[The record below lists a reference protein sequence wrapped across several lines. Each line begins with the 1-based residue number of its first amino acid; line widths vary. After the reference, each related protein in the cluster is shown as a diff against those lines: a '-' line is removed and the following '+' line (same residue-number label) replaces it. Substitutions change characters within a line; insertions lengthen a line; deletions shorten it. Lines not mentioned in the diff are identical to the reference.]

1 MKELELIEARREQL
15 LEEIRKI
22 RVMRKGSVT
31 KQYFKMK
38 TEGREEP
45 VQRGPY
51 WLFTHK
57 EKGKTV
63 GQRLSQSEVERFQ
76 AEVDAFHR
84 FRELCDEY
92 AQLTERL
99 GDLERES
106 SPEFKEKKRR
116 KQPSKKTRK

>member
-1 MKELELIEARREQL
+1 MKEMELIEARREQL

-31 KQYFKMK
+31 EQYFKTK
-38 TEGREEP
+38 KKGQKKP
-45 VQRGPY
+45 ALNGPY
-51 WLFTHK
+51 WLYTHK
-57 EKGKTV
+57 EKGKTM
-63 GQRLSQSEVERFQ
+63 GRRLSQTEVERFQ

-106 SPEFKEKKRR
+106 PEESRQKKRR
-116 KQPSKKTRK
+116 K

>member
-1 MKELELIEARREQL
+1 MKEIENIEARREQL

-31 KQYFKMK
+31 EQYFKTK
-38 TEGREEP
+38 KKGQKKP
-45 VQRGPY
+45 ALNGPY
-51 WLFTHK
+51 WLYTHK
-57 EKGKTV
+57 EKGKTL
-63 GQRLSQSEVERFQ
+63 GRRLSQTEAERFQ

-84 FRELCDEY
+84 FRKLCDEY

-106 SPEFKEKKRR
+106 SLKFQKKKRR
-116 KQPSKKTRK
+116 KPPSKKTRR

>member
-1 MKELELIEARREQL
+1 MKEIELIEIRREQL
-15 LEEIRKI
+15 LEKIRKI

-31 KQYFKMK
+31 EQYFKTK
-38 TEGREEP
+38 KKGQKKP
-45 VQRGPY
+45 ALNGPY
-51 WLFTHK
+51 WLYTHK
-57 EKGKTV
+57 EKGKTM
-63 GQRLSQSEVERFQ
+63 GRRLSQTEAERFQ

-84 FRELCDEY
+84 FRMLCDEY

>member
-1 MKELELIEARREQL
+1 MQEIENIEARREQL

-31 KQYFKMK
+31 EQYFKTK
-38 TEGREEP
+38 KKGQKKP
-45 VQRGPY
+45 ALNGPY
-51 WLFTHK
+51 WLYTHK
-57 EKGKTV
+57 EKGKTM
-63 GQRLSQSEVERFQ
+63 GRRLSQTEVERFQ

-99 GDLERES
+99 GDLEHES
-106 SPEFKEKKRR
+106 SPEFREKKRR